1 MVVVVVVSVLLAAAF
16 AGALLV
22 ALRRGRAAAAEAA
35 ERMAAL
41 ERDVATARVAAAE
54 QEARAS
60 QAQTTATTLRTEL
73 GAARRQADDLAGT
86 LRAMTAGG
94 HDPAT
99 LWALELARSE
109 RRWRSEV
116 SPDRNAISPIVGA
129 ADPLPVALEIEAAGV
144 REETGTDVRVEWNIP
159 APLGPGLSLAVL
171 RVVQELLAASA
182 KEAEL
187 VVIRVGEEGDDLL
200 VEVTAVDSDGTAVR
214 VTLPRIAA
222 GGIETV
228 QGRVRLR
235 QAGQT
240 RTVSAI

>member
-1 MVVVVVVSVLLAAAF
+1 
-16 AGALLV
+16 
-22 ALRRGRAAAAEAA
+22 
-35 ERMAAL
+35 MA
-41 ERDVATARVAAAE
+41 V
-54 QEARAS
+54 
-60 QAQTTATTLRTEL
+60 
-73 GAARRQADDLAGT
+73 
-86 LRAMTAGG
+86 GG

-187 VVIRVGEEGDDLL
+187 VVIRVSDEGDDLL
-200 VEVTAVDSDGTAVR
+200 VEVTAVDRDGTSVR
-214 VTLPRIAA
+214 VTLPHIAA

-235 QAGQT
+235 HAGQT
-240 RTVSAI
+240 RTASTI